1 MTGVGFGVDST
12 LSFRTALKRLDTAQK
27 PGVGVPAYT
36 RWVNRRA
43 ARIFAAFF
51 GRINA
56 TPSVVSVIS
65 IVFTMAGLAAFL
77 LLQPLSPL
85 LAGLVAALLLA
96 VGYALDSADGQLA
109 RLQGTSSLQGEWLDH
124 TLDAIRLPAVHL
136 AIATGFLMAGMP
148 ILAAAAAV
156 FSVLS
161 SAGFL
166 SQNVGGL
173 LRDNAR
179 VERTQVRR
187 MQSWILLPT
196 DPGVLCWVFALWGA
210 LPVFAVVYLLLML
223 ANVAHMVLSSRRR
236 WRELAQGGAR

>member
-1 MTGVGFGVDST
+1 MTGVGLGVDAPLT
-12 LSFRTALKRLDTAQK
+12 FRAAIRQLDAAQK
-27 PGVGVPAYT
+27 PGAGVPAYT

-51 GRINA
+51 GSIRS
-56 TPSVVSVIS
+56 TPAVVSITS
-65 IVFTMAGLAAFL
+65 IVWTLAGLGAFL
-77 LLQPLSPL
+77 LLQPVSPV
-85 LAGLVAALLLA
+85 LAGIVAAVMLA

-124 TLDAIRLPAVHL
+124 TLDAIRLPTVHL
-136 AIATGFLMAGMP
+136 AVAAAYLMAAQP
-148 ILAAAAAV
+148 VPAVAAAV
-156 FSVLS
+156 FSVFA

-179 VERTQVRR
+179 VERTQVRP

-210 LPVFAVVYLLLML
+210 PVLFGVVYLLLML
-223 ANVAHMVLSSRRR
+223 ANIAHMLLSSRRR
-236 WRELAQGGAR
+236 WRELSQGGQR